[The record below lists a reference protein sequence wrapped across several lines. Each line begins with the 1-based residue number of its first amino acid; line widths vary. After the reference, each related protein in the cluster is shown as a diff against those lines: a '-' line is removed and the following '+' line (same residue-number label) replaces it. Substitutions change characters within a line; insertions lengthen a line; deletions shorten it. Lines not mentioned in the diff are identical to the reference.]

1 MAKNNNLTDFLTD
14 TANAIRTK
22 KGTTGKINPQD
33 FSSEIASIQTG
44 VDTSDATATAVDILL
59 GKTAYAKG
67 EKLTGTIETYA
78 GEGVETIDNKAGK
91 TLLTHGKYCAENIVV
106 TPVLEEISVTP
117 TTAEQT
123 KEPSAGKAGIS
134 KVTVHAIQTEEK
146 AVTVTANGT
155 TEVTTSS
162 GKYLSK
168 VTVTTNVP
176 TSVIE
181 EVSTAAE
188 MNALLVAENVGKAYK
203 FTGTTDST
211 YTNGDIY
218 EVVQDSGSVKY
229 KVYAPYQLPQLA
241 TPTNVSVS
249 GTAVSWDEVANA
261 ESYDVY
267 VDNTLYENTDGGA
280 VSSGYTVTITHAAVA
295 GNYGAYINGV
305 RVAGDLSKD
314 IQVFHNVKTFNI
326 ECSCTGNRIYNAT
339 GSLTNVSWNSGFAYS
354 KDIDITE
361 DSSASLDTDQ

>member
-1 MAKNNNLTDFLTD
+1 MN
-14 TANAIRTK
+14 I
-22 KGTTGKINPQD
+22 
-33 FSSEIASIQTG
+33 S
-44 VDTSDATATAVDILL
+44 
-59 GKTAYAKG
+59 
-67 EKLTGTIETYA
+67 
-78 GEGVETIDNKAGK
+78 IDNKAGK
-91 TLLTHGKYCAENIVV
+91 TLLTQGKYCAENIVI
-106 TPVLEEISVTP
+106 TPVLEEVSITP

-134 KVTVHAIQTEEK
+134 KVTVSAIQTEEKTATPTTSKQDITPTSGKYLSKVTVGAIQTEEK

-188 MNALLVAENVGKAYK
+188 MNALLVAANVGKAYK

-218 EVVQDSGSVKY
+218 EVVQESGSVKY
-229 KVYAPYQLPQLA
+229 NVYAPYQLPQLA
-241 TPTNVSVS
+241 TPTNVSAS
-249 GTAVSWDEVANA
+249 GTTVSWDEVANA
-261 ESYDVY
+261 ESYDIY

-280 VSSGYTVTITHAAVA
+280 VSSGYTVTITEANVA
-295 GNYGAYINGV
+295 GSYTAYINGAAV
-305 RVAGDLSKD
+305 ERDYSTD

-326 ECSCTGNRIYNAT
+326 KCDVTGNRIYNAT
-339 GSLTNVSWNSGFAYS
+339 GSLTDVSWNSGFAYS

>member
-44 VDTSDATATAVDILL
+44 TDTSDATATADDILL

-78 GEGVETIDNKAGK
+78 GDGVETIDNKAGK
-91 TLLTHGKYCAENIVV
+91 TLYTQGKYCAEDIVV
-106 TPVLEEISVTP
+106 TPVLEEVSVTP

-134 KVTVHAIQTEEK
+134 KVTVAAIQTEEK
-146 AVTVTANGT
+146 TVTENGD
-155 TEVTTSS
+155 VTPSA

-168 VTVTTNVP
+168 VTVNV
-176 TSVIE
+176 TATVSALT

-188 MNALLVAENVGKAYK
+188 MNALLVAANVGKAYK

-218 EVVQDSGSVKY
+218 EVVQESGSVKY

-241 TPTNVSVS
+241 TPQNVSAS
-249 GTAVSWDEVANA
+249 GT
-261 ESYDVY
+261 
-267 VDNTLYENTDGGA
+267 T
-280 VSSGYTVTITHAAVA
+280 
-295 GNYGAYINGV
+295 
-305 RVAGDLSKD
+305 
-314 IQVFHNVKTFNI
+314 
-326 ECSCTGNRIYNAT
+326 
-339 GSLTNVSWNSGFAYS
+339 VSWNEVENATSYEIFADGVS
-354 KDIDITE
+354 IGTVEGVVSNFTLSDGSVLLTSDGQIFNIKE
-361 DSSASLDTDQ
+361 N